1 MSQDF
6 IDDQKLLKLLEEV
19 EVTEAKLDEIIDK
32 SLAKNRLSLEETAI
46 LLQAERPE
54 WVEKIYTAAK
64 RLKDRIYGNRV
75 VLFAPLYVGN
85 KCIND
90 CSYCGFK
97 KSNQDVERVT
107 LSKEKLKKEVKAMIA
122 KGQKRSILVYGETPE
137 YDADFIAETV
147 QSVYDTKEDKG
158 EIRRVN
164 INAAP
169 LEIEGY
175 KKLKEVGIGTYQ
187 IFQETYHHPTYQ
199 KVHPSGPKSD
209 FKWRIT
215 GLDRAMEAG
224 VDDVGIGAL
233 FGLYDW
239 KYEVLGLLEHTIHLE
254 DNYGTGPHTISFPRL
269 KEASNVVIG
278 DEYLVDDEEFK
289 RLVAIL
295 RLAVPYTGLIL
306 TAREAP
312 KIREE
317 VMELGV
323 SQIDAGTRIEMSGYS
338 DEEEEQD
345 LNREQFKIGD
355 TRSLDEVMY
364 ELVSDGY
371 IPSFCTSCYRLGRTG
386 EHFMEFAIPG
396 FIKKY
401 CTPNAILTFKEYLD
415 DYASEKTKEAGMKL
429 IKEELE
435 KIEDKQLKEE
445 LIKKLGR
452 VKDGERDLCF

>member
-107 LSKEKLKKEVKAMIA
+107 LSKDKLKEEVKAMIA